1 VGVRDRIQ
9 EAEFTLAVATAH
21 NGDSSERAFEAQLR
35 LGDVLIEGGL
45 LARAVEEYQS
55 AVIRGHQVLGPND
68 PRVRRARLGLAA
80 AHAAAGDLVVPW
92 QTLYAIQQELL
103 SGPEAPTGE
112 LEAVEAAIDV
122 ADRLCRSE
130 AVTEDLSCLI
140 GALYERQTQ

>member
-1 VGVRDRIQ
+1 
-9 EAEFTLAVATAH
+9 
-21 NGDSSERAFEAQLR
+21 
-35 LGDVLIEGGL
+35 
-45 LARAVEEYQS
+45 
-55 AVIRGHQVLGPND
+55 
-68 PRVRRARLGLAA
+68 
-80 AHAAAGDLVVPW
+80 VPW